1 MQTILL
7 VLLGCHIRSIL
18 ENRLETSLKFIEK
31 FAYTNTNTNTNTTY
45 IDPLTSLFED
55 PNLNPSTEITWFL
68 SGGIKNKQVK
78 GAKTEASILKSQI
91 DNSISLKSTDA
102 MDAMDA
108 TDISIQSRFEGIQ
121 WNFVMDEKSTNTAEN
136 FFWASQFLNTTNQ
149 VFDDI
154 YVVTS
159 DFHFKRASGMLKLID
174 PSRNFK
180 WILGDL
186 EEKDSRY
193 WETIHI
199 RNVESDVAKAQI
211 KLQTVL

>member
-7 VLLGCHIRSIL
+7 VLLGCHIGSIL
-18 ENRLETSLKFIEK
+18 ENRLETSLKFIEE
-31 FAYTNTNTNTNTTY
+31 FAYTNTNTNTNTNTTY
-45 IDPLTSLFED
+45 IYPLTSLFEV
-55 PNLNPSTEITWFL
+55 PNFNPSTEITWFL
-68 SGGIKNKQVK
+68 SGGIKNKEVN

-91 DNSISLKSTDA
+91 DNSINLKST
-102 MDAMDA
+102 DAMDA

-136 FFWASQFLNTTNQ
+136 FIWASQFLNTTTQ

-159 DFHFKRASGMLKLID
+159 DFHFKRASRMLKLID

-211 KLQTVL
+211 KLQAVL